1 MGYTLP
7 PALRAQFFS
16 ELLTHDTKELF
27 THTDQKVTSV
37 YPETRKA
44 RE

>member
-16 ELLTHDTKELF
+16 EVLTHDTKELS
-27 THTDQKVTSV
+27 TDTSQKVTSV
-37 YPETRKA
+37 
-44 RE
+44 